1 MAAMRRAAGA
11 VAALAFALALFA
23 LPLQG
28 CGSGTETLSEA
39 EAKELLRELPYRF
52 EFSPVATP
60 DGADGAVGGTVFG
73 PHRTH
78 IRFGISLGEGA
89 GKVSLGPDT
98 DFGNGG
104 GTETAHLT
112 ADDTLMVDGKLQINP
127 RFKTRAQ
134 WETAATMHVSIEE
147 KLCKATEGHPCPI

>member
-1 MAAMRRAAGA
+1 MAAMRGAAGA
-11 VAALAFALALFA
+11 GVALALLLA
-23 LPLQG
+23 LVALSLQG
-28 CGSGTETLSEA
+28 CGDGTETLSE
-39 EAKELLRELPYRF
+39 EETKELLRQLPYRF
-52 EFSPVATP
+52 EFSPVTAP

-73 PHRTH
+73 PHRTY

-89 GKVSLGPDT
+89 EKVSLGPDT
-98 DFGNGG
+98 DFSNGG

-112 ADDTLMVDGKLQINP
+112 ADDTRVVDGKLRINP

-134 WETAATMHVSIEE
+134 WETAATIHVAIEE